1 MIPQDWCEAVPY
13 FMENRHERILQKVA
27 TLRKT
32 TTVFP
37 AEDDVFAAL
46 KAVAFEDV
54 RVVILGQDPYHGA
67 GQAHGLSFSV
77 PEGAKFPPSLRNI
90 FKEVDAEFHGGEK
103 REVSTNLSRWAEQGV
118 LLLNATL
125 TVQEGKAAS
134 HAKLGWAG
142 LTDDIIKS
150 LSRKRKNLVFLLW
163 GKHAQDKKPLI
174 ADNDHLILEAVHPS
188 PLSASRGFFGCN
200 HFIMTNNWLKQ
211 HGQKGIDW

>member
-1 MIPQDWCEAVPY
+1 MIPNDWRKAVPC
-13 FMENRHERILQKVA
+13 FNEGRHERLMQKVA
-27 TLRKT
+27 ELRQT

-37 AEDDVFAAL
+37 PEGQVFAAL
-46 KAVAFEDV
+46 QAVPFDKV
-54 RVVILGQDPYHGA
+54 NVVILGQDPYHGQ

-90 FKEVDAEFHGGEK
+90 FKEVDAEFHNGQK
-103 REVSTNLSRWAEQGV
+103 RDVSTDLTRWTEQGV

-134 HAKLGWAG
+134 HAKLGWN
-142 LTDDIIKS
+142 LVTDDIIRA

-163 GKHAQDKKPLI
+163 GKHAQDKKSLI
-174 ADNDHLILEAVHPS
+174 ADNDHYILEAVHPS

-200 HFIMTNNWLKQ
+200 HFILTNEWLRAHDKPE
-211 HGQKGIDW
+211 IDW

>member
-13 FMENRHERILQKVA
+13 FHEDRHERILQKVA
-27 TLRKT
+27 ELRET

-37 AEDDVFAAL
+37 PEEQVFAAL
-46 KAVAFEDV
+46 QAVPFDDV

-90 FKEVDAEFHGGEK
+90 FKEIDAEFYDGIK
-103 REVSTNLSRWAEQGV
+103 RDVSTDLTRWAKQGV

-134 HAKLGWAG
+134 HAKLGWSAV
-142 LTDDIIKS
+142 TDDIIKAI
-150 LSRKRKNLVFLLW
+150 SRKRQHLVFLLW
-163 GKHAQDKKPLI
+163 GKHAQDKRPLI
-174 ADNDHLILEAVHPS
+174 ADNDHCILEAVHPS

-200 HFIMTNNWLKQ
+200 HFVLTNEWLRE
-211 HGQKGIDW
+211 HGQPEIEW

>member
-1 MIPQDWCEAVPY
+1 MIPQDWTEAVPY
-13 FMENRHERILQKVA
+13 FAEGRHERILEKVA
-27 TLRKT
+27 ELRKT

-37 AEDDVFAAL
+37 EEKNVFAAL
-46 KAVAFEDV
+46 EAVPFDNV

-77 PEGAKFPPSLRNI
+77 PQGAKFPPSLRNI
-90 FKEVDAEFHGGEK
+90 FKEIDAEFHNGTK
-103 REVSTNLSRWAEQGV
+103 RDVSTDLTRWAKQGV

-134 HAKLGWAG
+134 HAKLGWNG
-142 LTDDIIKS
+142 VTDDIIKS

-163 GKHAQDKKPLI
+163 GKHAQDKKSLI

-200 HFIMTNNWLKQ
+200 HFIKTNEWLKA
-211 HGQKGIDW
+211 HNEAEIDW

>member
-13 FMENRHERILQKVA
+13 FNEGRHERILQKVA
-27 TLRKT
+27 ALREKN
-32 TTVFP
+32 TVFP
-37 AEDDVFAAL
+37 PEEQVFAAL
-46 KAVAFEDV
+46 AAVPFDDV

-90 FKEVDAEFHGGEK
+90 FKEIDAEFHNGEK
-103 REVSTNLSRWAEQGV
+103 RDVSTDLTRWAKQGV

-134 HAKLGWAG
+134 HAKLGWGAV
-142 LTDDIIKS
+142 TDDIIKAI
-150 LSRKRKNLVFLLW
+150 SRKRKNLVFLLW
-163 GKHAQDKKPLI
+163 GKHAQDKRPLI
-174 ADNDHLILEAVHPS
+174 AENDHYILEAVHPS

-200 HFIMTNNWLKQ
+200 HFILTNKWLLEHNQ
-211 HGQKGIDW
+211 PEIDW

>member
-1 MIPQDWCEAVPY
+1 MIPQDWYDAVPY
-13 FMENRHERILQKVA
+13 FTENRHERILQKVA
-27 TLRKT
+27 TLRET

-46 KAVAFEDV
+46 KAVAFKDV

-90 FKEVDAEFHGGEK
+90 FKEIDAEFYGGEK
-103 REVSTNLSRWAEQGV
+103 RVVSTNLTRWADQGV

-125 TVQEGKAAS
+125 TVQEGQAAS

-150 LSRKRKNLVFLLW
+150 LSRKRENLVFLLW
-163 GKHAQDKKPLI
+163 GKHAQDKKSLI
-174 ADNDHLILEAVHPS
+174 ADNNHLVLEAVHPS

-200 HFIMTNNWLKQ
+200 HFVMTNNWLSQ
-211 HGQKGIDW
+211 HGQNEIDW